1 MDLRMMLEHVGGR
14 ERTEVEWRDL
24 LTASG
29 FTLAQIIPMPDGN
42 SPVGLDDLAVIE
54 ATPAE
59 A

>member
-1 MDLRMMLEHVGGR
+1 MLEHVGGR